1 MRVDEVIRSA
11 IDRAGVI
18 RVKNA
23 MNPLLWL
30 SPISATICWVAAY
43 MFRDDPT
50 LKYGF
55 ACLGGLPI
63 VASIVAY
70 FLYFF
75 LDRDRLQSEEF
86 VLKERALQLRY
97 RKGASA
103 EVVDTARDRVRT
115 ENLPGGFRHG
125 DSSHEKTSC
134 SCLTTADGR
143 ELDLRGF
150 VRIA

>member
-30 SPISATICWVAAY
+30 SPISATICWIAAY
-43 MFRDDPT
+43 VFRDDPI

-55 ACLGGLPI
+55 AGLGGLPI
-63 VASIVAY
+63 IASLVAY

-86 VLKERALQLRY
+86 ILKERQLQLRY
-97 RKGASA
+97 RRKASA
-103 EVVDTARDRVRT
+103 EIVDAAREIVRK
-115 ENLPGGFRHG
+115 EKLPGGFGNG
-125 DSSHEKTSC
+125 DK
-134 SCLTTADGR
+134 R
-143 ELDLRGF
+143 
-150 VRIA
+150 

>member
-11 IDRAGVI
+11 VNRAGVI

-30 SPISATICWVAAY
+30 SPISATICWIAAY
-43 MFRDDPT
+43 AFHDDPV
-50 LKYGF
+50 LKYAL

-63 VASIVAY
+63 LASIAAY

-86 VLKERALQLRY
+86 ILKERALQLRY
-97 RKGASA
+97 RKGAST
-103 EVVDTARDRVRT
+103 EVVDAAAEIVRT
-115 ENLPGGFRHG
+115 KNLPSGFGHG
-125 DSSHEKTSC
+125 DE
-134 SCLTTADGR
+134 
-143 ELDLRGF
+143 
-150 VRIA
+150 

>member
-30 SPISATICWVAAY
+30 SPISATIFLVAAY
-43 MFRDDPT
+43 LFRDDPA
-50 LKYGF
+50 LKYAF

-63 VASIVAY
+63 LASILAY

-86 VLKERALQLRY
+86 ILKERALQLRY
-97 RKGASA
+97 RKGADT
-103 EVVDTARDRVRT
+103 EVVDTAREIVRT
-115 ENLPGGFRHG
+115 ENLPSGFGHG
-125 DSSHEKTSC
+125 DE
-134 SCLTTADGR
+134 
-143 ELDLRGF
+143 
-150 VRIA
+150 

>member
-1 MRVDEVIRSA
+1 MRVDEVVRSA

-18 RVKNA
+18 RVRNA
-23 MNPLLWL
+23 INPLLWL
-30 SPISATICWVAAY
+30 CAISAPICWTAAY
-43 MFRDDPT
+43 MFRDNSI

-55 ACLGGLPI
+55 AGLGALPI

-103 EVVDTARDRVRT
+103 EVVDTAREPVRT
-115 ENLPGGFRHG
+115 ENLPGGFGHG
-125 DSSHEKTSC
+125 DES
-134 SCLTTADGR
+134 
-143 ELDLRGF
+143 
-150 VRIA
+150 

>member
-30 SPISATICWVAAY
+30 SPISATIFLVAAY
-43 MFRDDPT
+43 MFRDDLA
-50 LKYGF
+50 LKYAF
-55 ACLGGLPI
+55 ACLSGLP
-63 VASIVAY
+63 VLASILAY

-86 VLKERALQLRY
+86 ILKERALHLRY
-97 RKGASA
+97 RQGANA
-103 EVVDTARDRVRT
+103 EIVDTTHETIQMQKVPSPFDRRDRQ
-115 ENLPGGFRHG
+115 
-125 DSSHEKTSC
+125 
-134 SCLTTADGR
+134 
-143 ELDLRGF
+143 
-150 VRIA
+150 

>member
-30 SPISATICWVAAY
+30 SPISAIIFLVAAY
-43 MFRDDPT
+43 MFRDDPG
-50 LKYGF
+50 LKYAF
-55 ACLGGLPI
+55 ACLSGLP
-63 VASIVAY
+63 VLASILAY

-86 VLKERALQLRY
+86 ILKERALQLRY
-97 RKGASA
+97 RKGAST
-103 EVVDTARDRVRT
+103 EVVDAPGEIVRT
-115 ENLPGGFRHG
+115 EDLPSGFERG
-125 DSSHEKTSC
+125 DE
-134 SCLTTADGR
+134 
-143 ELDLRGF
+143 
-150 VRIA
+150 

>member
-30 SPISATICWVAAY
+30 SPISATICWIAAY
-43 MFRDDPT
+43 VFRDDPV
-50 LKYGF
+50 LKYAF

-63 VASIVAY
+63 LASILAY

-86 VLKERALQLRY
+86 ILKERALHLRY
-97 RKGASA
+97 RRGANA
-103 EVVDTARDRVRT
+103 EIVDAAQETIQMEKLLGSFDR
-115 ENLPGGFRHG
+115 
-125 DSSHEKTSC
+125 K
-134 SCLTTADGR
+134 DGQ
-143 ELDLRGF
+143 
-150 VRIA
+150 

>member
-1 MRVDEVIRSA
+1 MRVDEVIKSA

-30 SPISATICWVAAY
+30 SPISATICWIAAY
-43 MFRDDPT
+43 VFRDDPI

-55 ACLGGLPI
+55 AGLGGLPI
-63 VASIVAY
+63 IASLVAY

-86 VLKERALQLRY
+86 ILKERQLQLRY
-97 RKGASA
+97 RRKASA
-103 EVVDTARDRVRT
+103 EIVDAAREIVRK
-115 ENLPGGFRHG
+115 EKLPGGFGNG
-125 DSSHEKTSC
+125 DK
-134 SCLTTADGR
+134 R
-143 ELDLRGF
+143 
-150 VRIA
+150 